1 MSKNASH
8 KILTP
13 MEEIIQA
20 QKPAVHAKD
29 VFDKK
34 EENMKEMLDVM
45 R

>member
-1 MSKNASH
+1 MSQNASH
-8 KILTP
+8 ITP

-34 EENMKEMLDVM
+34 KKENMKEMLDVM